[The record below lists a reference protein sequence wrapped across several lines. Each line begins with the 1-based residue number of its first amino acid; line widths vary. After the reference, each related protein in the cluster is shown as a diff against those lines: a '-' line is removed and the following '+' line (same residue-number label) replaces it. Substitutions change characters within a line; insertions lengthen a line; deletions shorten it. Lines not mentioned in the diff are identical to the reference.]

1 MHWVV
6 VWVYPLTAVTAFKSG
21 DVACPHTCLSVKTYF
36 RFTWDHVDG
45 SGSQINVPSSNE
57 EDDTKDEAD
66 VHCLP
71 WSSQGPSYV
80 VHFVTPLSP
89 SAPIHHTSIPTANSS
104 GSTSITPTTHLQSD
118 GSFPSLSLLP
128 PKIWG
133 SSWVPFPGC
142 YMGQL
147 SSIWPRAEQA
157 YGLAADDNWGDG
169 LHLTGQSITA
179 LVAGFKTLLGDATVH
194 GDFTDIL
201 QPNQSFV
208 MCV

>member
-1 MHWVV
+1 M
-6 VWVYPLTAVTAFKSG
+6 TAFKSS
-21 DVACPHTCLSVKTYF
+21 DVACLHTCLPVKTYF
-36 RFTWDHVDG
+36 RFAQDHVDG

-66 VHCLP
+66 VHHLP
-71 WSSQGPSYV
+71 WSSQGPCHV
-80 VHFVTPLSP
+80 ICFVTPLSP
-89 SAPIHHTSIPTANSS
+89 SAHIHHTSISTANSS
-104 GSTSITPTTHLQSD
+104 GSTSITPTTCLWPD
-118 GSFPSLSLLP
+118 GSFLSLSLLP

-133 SSWVPFPGC
+133 SSWVLSPGH

-147 SSIWPRAEQA
+147 SSIQPRAEQA
-157 YGLAADDNWGDG
+157 YGLAADDNHGDG

-179 LVAGFKTLLGDATVH
+179 LVAGFKTLLGDAAEC

-201 QPNQSFV
+201 HPNRSFV

>member
-1 MHWVV
+1 M
-6 VWVYPLTAVTAFKSG
+6 TAFKSG

-45 SGSQINVPSSNE
+45 SGSQINVPSSNG

-128 PKIWG
+128 PKYGVVLGSHSQVVIW
-133 SSWVPFPGC
+133 
-142 YMGQL
+142 
-147 SSIWPRAEQA
+147 
-157 YGLAADDNWGDG
+157 DNFHPSCTCGWI
-169 LHLTGQSITA
+169 Q
-179 LVAGFKTLLGDATVH
+179 
-194 GDFTDIL
+194 
-201 QPNQSFV
+201 NSFG
-208 MCV
+208 